1 MILDSYKSNIH
12 INFPLDKIT
21 ILGYNITMQNNKLK
35 EIRKKH
41 QLTLQQLSQK
51 TGLSASYLNRIERGL
66 RTPSLYSALR
76 IAQAFNL
83 NVEDIFIHSD
93 KIHKNEDK
101 SKEEKSKNLHRR
113 FKRWISTIISKL
125 R

>member
-1 MILDSYKSNIH
+1 MILDSYRSNIY

-35 EIRKKH
+35 EIRQKH

-76 IAQAFNL
+76 IAQAFDL
-83 NVEDIFIHSD
+83 NVEDIFNHGD

-101 SKEEKSKNLHRR
+101 SKEEKKTNLHRR
-113 FKRWISTIISKL
+113 FKGWIFTIISKL

>member
-1 MILDSYKSNIH
+1 
-12 INFPLDKIT
+12 
-21 ILGYNITMQNNKLK
+21 MQNNKLR

-76 IAQAFNL
+76 IAQVFNL
-83 NVEDIFIHSD
+83 NVEDIFNHGD

-101 SKEEKSKNLHRR
+101 NKEEKNKNLHRR
-113 FKRWISTIISKL
+113 FKKWISMIISKL